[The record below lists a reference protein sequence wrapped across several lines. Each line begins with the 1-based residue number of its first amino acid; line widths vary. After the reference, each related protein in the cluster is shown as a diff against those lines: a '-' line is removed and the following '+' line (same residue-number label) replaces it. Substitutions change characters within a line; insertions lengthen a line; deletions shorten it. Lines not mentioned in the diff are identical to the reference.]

1 MSVQRDFDTSKWD
14 KIDSSSDEEG
24 QKQQRAQEVAAALWH
39 GDDGVQAVTTSAA
52 QAQLRACAAEY
63 GIDDEI
69 LSDMLTQ
76 FDGDASKTTEYMRDF
91 FGMEASSCV
100 PAGAGAAAALGPTAS
115 VAATAAV
122 APVRRDFDSSKWD
135 NIDTSS
141 DEDVQAEQKHGQGQ
155 GRQEAASLHG
165 ISHGTAGSAPPPVVP
180 AAIHQEQDMMRRGQL
195 REEIAY
201 ADGQIA
207 DMREKH
213 RSNDAAL
220 VALKHLADSRPAAVQ
235 QRANRQW
242 VNMGDL
248 FLKLPHKDVEGML
261 RTDQATLGDDIKELA
276 KLKAQCQ
283 AQLTGSGADFRPGI

>member
-1 MSVQRDFDTSKWD
+1 MRPGPVPDVGAVVA
-14 KIDSSSDEEG
+14 IADEQHARG
-24 QKQQRAQEVAAALWH
+24 PALLRIEQAH
-39 GDDGVQAVTTSAA
+39 VVLLRELRVERKPDGIP
-52 QAQLRACAAEY
+52 L
-63 GIDDEI
+63 
-69 LSDMLTQ
+69 
-76 FDGDASKTTEYMRDF
+76 
-91 FGMEASSCV
+91 
-100 PAGAGAAAALGPTAS
+100 AALGTGQAH
-115 VAATAAV
+115 AEIDALLAV
-122 APVRRDFDSSKWD
+122 AFDLELLLPLRGRECL
-135 NIDTSS
+135 I
-141 DEDVQAEQKHGQGQ
+141 EQ
-155 GRQEAASLHG
+155 RFELSFAV
-165 ISHGTAGSAPPPVVP
+165 GSARLDV
-180 AAIHQEQDMMRRGQL
+180 AQHL
-195 REEIAY
+195 LEIAY